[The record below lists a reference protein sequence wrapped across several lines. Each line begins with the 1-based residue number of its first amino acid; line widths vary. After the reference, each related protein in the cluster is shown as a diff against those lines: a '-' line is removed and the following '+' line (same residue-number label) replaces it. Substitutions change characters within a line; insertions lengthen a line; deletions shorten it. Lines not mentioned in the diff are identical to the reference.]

1 MPDDEPRLAEANPM
15 ISVLIVDDHPI
26 VRQGLRTLLELQD
39 DILVVGEAVNG
50 KSLWNLPLA

>member
-1 MPDDEPRLAEANPM
+1 MPDEAIHLWPLEDQK

-39 DILVVGEAVNG
+39 DIVVAGEAVNG
-50 KSLWNLPLA
+50 KTAVS